1 MANPP
6 ATRGGNQ
13 PPQLSEETLKNL
25 LDVQKQELVLRLK
38 EIERDNA
45 EINLNKSVA
54 QQSIDA
60 QERDRKHERE
70 EQTKRQRTH
79 QNFVLI
85 AIGCALVFSAFA
97 LYVGQAGIVLDLVKV
112 IVGFIGGMG
121 YAAARTYRHR
131 RDDDQGQA

>member
-1 MANPP
+1 MATQP
-6 ATRGGNQ
+6 ANRSNGL
-13 PPQLSEETLKNL
+13 PQLTDETLREL
-25 LDVQKQELVLRLK
+25 LAVQKQELALRVK

-54 QQSIDA
+54 QQSIEA

-70 EQTKRQRTH
+70 EHTKRQKTH

-85 AIGCALVFSAFA
+85 AAVAVLVFSGYAMHI
-97 LYVGQAGIVLDLVKV
+97 GQAALVLDLAKV

-121 YAAARTYRHR
+121 YWAIRHR
-131 RDDDQGQA
+131 KRSDDD